1 MPFNFERSTV
11 NVKELLSIIKYDAN
25 SPIMFNINNKDYYYY
40 DLLYQED
47 LLKIQIDKIK
57 IQGKVLELN
66 EDDVVKVINNPT
78 IKTQDVNL
86 LIPNSSYY
94 YLVIIKIN

>member
-1 MPFNFERSTV
+1 M